1 MGLQAV
7 DCDNWHFGKVKES
20 IMRIGRKFLAL
31 TGLCG
36 VVLTCLIGLAEDDP
50 SSDVIGEDFLGI
62 PPAAAPPQ
70 TEAVPQRYSRS
81 KESENPQ
88 TFEFQGGFPQPPGL
102 PTQPPGPEQ
111 PPHATPEGLDHLVNA
126 QYKEPGS
133 APPQPPEENPP
144 SATVNM
150 ELPPSPPL
158 PNTTADAVPFNPNV
172 PEVPSADIG
181 IEVPITPPVAAATS
195 PAAPVATPAMNVA
208 SAVDFQVP
216 PTTGPQST
224 QVTLEWVKQTE
235 INVGQECQCDLVVK
249 NTGSVSARNVTVQ
262 AMFPPAARL
271 LPTTKP
277 APTPQ
282 GKQLQWTLG
291 ELAPKQ
297 AKVIQIHLIPTNR
310 ENLNASAV
318 VHFTSAAA
326 TVFKVQEPLLQVALK
341 GPKEVQVGDPA
352 SQIIQVS
359 NPGTGT
365 ARNVEIKALIPEG
378 LEHPQGKQLTM
389 AIGSLNPGETRM
401 VRLALSAVSGG
412 NHAVKVL
419 AEAKLTP
426 ESAPYLRELKE
437 SEIRIIAPS
446 VKVVAE
452 GPGLRYKNRN
462 ATYRITVANDGT
474 AVSNNVRVMHRVP
487 EGFQFVSAT
496 EGGKFDALSK
506 TVAWFVGRIEPGQ
519 TSEMSVTLEAV
530 KLGDFEHQVSAITDQ
545 GARSE
550 TRIPTKIDGIASL
563 TLEVNDL
570 NDPVEIG
577 VETAYE
583 IHVKN
588 QGTKHAQNVAVACEL
603 PAGVELV
610 DVDAPAKHNL
620 QGRVVVFQALPMLD
634 ADKAAV
640 YRIIVRGT
648 SDGYQRFRARLASDS
663 IQEPLLVEE
672 LTKFYGE

>member
-1 MGLQAV
+1 
-7 DCDNWHFGKVKES
+7 
-20 IMRIGRKFLAL
+20 MRIGRKFLAL

-36 VVLTCLIGLAEDDP
+36 VVLTCLITLAEDDP
-50 SSDVIGEDFLGI
+50 ASDVIGEEFLGI
-62 PPAAAPPQ
+62 PPISAPPQ
-70 TEAVPQRYSRS
+70 TEPAPQRYSRS
-81 KESENPQ
+81 RESEGPQ
-88 TFEFQGGFPQPPGL
+88 STEFQGGLPQPPELPPQPSTTKL
-102 PTQPPGPEQ
+102 PTPPKVE
-111 PPHATPEGLDHLVNA
+111 AIDHLVNA
-126 QYKEPGS
+126 QYQDPSS
-133 APPQPPEENPP
+133 APPQQGVETLAPPTGTLELFPGPP
-144 SATVNM
+144 SAEPTD
-150 ELPPSPPL
+150 
-158 PNTTADAVPFNPNV
+158 DAIPFNPNV
-172 PEVPSADIG
+172 PEMLPPAG
-181 IEVPITPPVAAATS
+181 ENELPIASPPVSPPMPPVAAPVVS
-195 PAAPVATPAMNVA
+195 GVSAA
-208 SAVDFQVP
+208 DFQVN

-224 QVTLEWVKQTE
+224 EVSLEWVKQTE

-249 NTGSVSARNVTVQ
+249 NTGDAAARNVSVL
-262 AMFPPAARL
+262 AMFPKAARL
-271 LPTTKP
+271 LQTTKP
-277 APTPQ
+277 APSVT
-282 GKQLQWTLG
+282 GEQLQWKLG

-297 AKVIQIHLIPTNR
+297 SKVIQIHLIPTTR
-310 ENLNASAV
+310 ESLNASAV
-318 VHFTSAAA
+318 VHFTAAAA
-326 TVFKVQEPLLQVALK
+326 TVFKVQEPMLQVALK

-352 SQIIQVS
+352 SQIIQVT

-378 LEHPQGKQLTM
+378 LEHPQGKKLTM

-419 AEAKLTP
+419 AEAKLTA

-437 SEIRIIAPS
+437 TEIRIISPS
-446 VKVVAE
+446 IKVAAE

-462 ATYRITVANDGT
+462 ATYRLTVANDGT

-487 EGFQFVSAT
+487 EGFKFVSAT

-519 TSEMSVTLEAV
+519 NSDMSVTLEAV
-530 KLGDFEHQVSAITDQ
+530 KLGEFEHHISAITEQ

-550 TRIPTKIDGIASL
+550 AQVLTKIDGIASL
-563 TLEVNDL
+563 SLEVKDV

-588 QGTKHAQNVAVACEL
+588 LGTKHAQNVAVACEL
-603 PAGVELV
+603 PAGVELMN
-610 DVDAPAKHNL
+610 VDAPAKHNL
-620 QGRVVVFQALPMLD
+620 QGRVVVFQALPALD
-634 ADKAAV
+634 ADKTAV

-663 IQEPLLVEE
+663 IQEPL
-672 LTKFYGE
+672 